1 MLNRLWPVFTFLVI
15 AMTQAN
21 EDAAPQ
27 YAVNKI
33 NDRVY
38 VLTEL
43 WNGDNNGNAGVLITE
58 KGVLLV
64 GTLMTKSAP
73 ALEHQLKLITD
84 KPVRYVINIDS
95 DPYNHHANRYFA
107 ERGATIIS
115 HENMRYEKAYSEL
128 LVNDQLTM
136 QFGNETV
143 KICHS
148 PAHQLNHIDVFFE
161 TSNVLFMSDGYKAHW
176 LTSHGPN
183 GLKGLL
189 DTFDKAI
196 ALADDK
202 TVIVTGNTSKNPD
215 FYLSNKKTLLKIRQ
229 KHIAYTHRIGELF
242 NEGQTAKEIAKD
254 EIINRLLADF
264 DLYPKA
270 KQWLSEDIELVIETD
285 FTKPF
290 PLSLDT
296 LQHYVGVY
304 ALADGTQIEVLMK
317 NERIFAR
324 SENAFMFELLPLSKE
339 VFDFKGTLG
348 QNNLLFGVE
357 SNGMVTSLTTRLEED
372 GWWSS
377 RIKAGTHKRIRH

>member
-1 MLNRLWPVFTFLVI
+1 MLNRLWPVFAFLVI

-115 HENMRYEKAYSEL
+115 HENMRYEKVYSEL

-143 KICHS
+143 KIYHS

-161 TSNVLFMSDGYKAHW
+161 TSNVLFLSDGYKAHW

-229 KHIAYTHRIGELF
+229 KHIAYTYRIGELF

-324 SENAFMFELLPLSKE
+324 L
-339 VFDFKGTLG
+339 
-348 QNNLLFGVE
+348 
-357 SNGMVTSLTTRLEED
+357 R
-372 GWWSS
+372 
-377 RIKAGTHKRIRH
+377 KRVSV